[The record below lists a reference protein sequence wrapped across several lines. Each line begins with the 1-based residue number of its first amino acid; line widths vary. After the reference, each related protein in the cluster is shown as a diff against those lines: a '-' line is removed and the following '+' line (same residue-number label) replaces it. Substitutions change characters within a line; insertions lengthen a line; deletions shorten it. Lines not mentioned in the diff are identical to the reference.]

1 MKLSARILATV
12 IAIVSIA
19 PMPLLHGEDA
29 AGSPEKATKGLPS
42 SIVPNGPGVQ
52 TMTSTPVPHRRHRTP
67 KAEVFLGY
75 SRFGTGSNNTVAGNR
90 MVGLNGGSASI
101 EFNFNRYIGLVGD
114 FGGYDDSQVQLTG
127 TGVNQPIVVNSSGTA
142 YTYLFGPRL
151 SFRNDTRFTP
161 FVQVLAG
168 GVHASAVTAT
178 NCAGAACVVLPV
190 QSSFAMTGGGG
201 LDIRITR
208 HVGIRAVQ
216 AEYMM
221 TRFDSIPAGGSSSQ
235 NDLRLSS
242 GLLFSFGGGMPEPPV
257 GLTCSVQPAAGFAG
271 DPLTVTAMAM
281 NLNPKRKAIYSWS
294 ASGGVVGGTDATASV
309 NTKGLAPGS
318 YTISGHVTEG
328 SHVDQQAS
336 CTASFTIESPAP
348 PTVSCTASPSTVMP
362 GDMSTITAQG
372 MSAQNRPL
380 SYSYSATAGV
390 ITGSTASASL
400 NTSGVAPGDITVTC
414 NVVDDLGKTASANTV
429 VTVAAPPTV
438 AAVAPQTSALCA
450 VSFERDRRRPERVD
464 NEAKGCLDDVA
475 LQLQRESAGRL
486 VIVGNYSSDEKP
498 KAGAERSLNVRQYLT
513 EEKGIDAGRIDVR
526 VGTASGRTASDVFVP
541 SGATYSDDT
550 TTPVDAA
557 MGPSHDAY
565 GKPRR

>member
-1 MKLSARILATV
+1 MRLFAGMFATLA
-12 IAIVSIA
+12 VSLAVSPMLLA
-19 PMPLLHGEDA
+19 PEA
-29 AGSPEKATKGLPS
+29 AGAQ
-42 SIVPNGPGVQ
+42 VVVA
-52 TMTSTPVPHRRHRTP
+52 TPVPHVRHTETP
-67 KAEVFLGY
+67 KVEVFLGY
-75 SRFGTGSNNTVAGNR
+75 SRFGTFSNNTVAGNR
-90 MVGLNGGSASI
+90 MIGLNGGSASI
-101 EFNFNRYIGLVGD
+101 AFNFNRYLGLVGD

-127 TGVNQPIVVNSSGTA
+127 TGMNQPIVVNSSGTA
-142 YTYLFGPRL
+142 YTYMFGPRL

-178 NCAGAACVVLPV
+178 NCAGTACVVLPV

-242 GLLFSFGGGMPEPPV
+242 GLLFSFGGRPELPV
-257 GLTCSVQPAAGFAG
+257 GLTCSVQPAMGFAG

-281 NLNPKRKAIYSWS
+281 NLNPKRKVSYSWS
-294 ASGGVVGGTDATASV
+294 TSGGVVGGTDATGSV
-309 NTKGLAPGS
+309 NTAGLAPGS
-318 YTISGHVTEG
+318 YTVSGHVTEG

-336 CTASFTIESPAP
+336 CTASFTIESPVP
-348 PTVSCTASPSTVMP
+348 PTVACTASPSTVMP

-380 SYSYSATAGV
+380 SYSYSSTAGA

-414 NVVDDLGKTASANTV
+414 NVVDDLGKTASATTV
-429 VTVAAPPTV
+429 VTVAAPPVV
-438 AAVAPQTSALCA
+438 AAVAPQTSALCGI
-450 VSFERDRRRPERVD
+450 SFDRDRRRPERVD

-475 LQLQRESAGRL
+475 LQMQRESAGRL

-498 KAGAERSLNVRQYLT
+498 KAGAERSLNARQYLT

-526 VGTASGRTASDVFVP
+526 VGTAGGRTASNVFVP

-550 TTPVDAA
+550 TTPVDST
-557 MGPSHDAY
+557 MTPGRDAY
-565 GKPRR
+565 GKPRK